1 MAKQET
7 SQDIF
12 VHLVNLRNVAGSR
25 IHLRLVLAVKL
36 LSDKEWVQSEQ
47 GGGGSEIIAL
57 ERLEEECFGEVCGAM
72 PLHDMLELIRRI
84 PDESV
89 WKQNRYNLKR
99 MHKELLAQN
108 RAARTAAVEDL
119 VTETGGKFQPT
130 TDQRDLQIQQLKAEI
145 RGLRRELA
153 DARKDNARLRKILN
167 RIHGDLETAN
177 P

>member
-1 MAKQET
+1 MEKQET
-7 SQDIF
+7 SADIF

-36 LSDKEWVQSEQ
+36 LSDKEWVQSEN
-47 GGGGSEIIAL
+47 GGGGSEVIAL
-57 ERLEEECFGEVCGAM
+57 ERLEEEAFGEVCGAM
-72 PLHDMLELIRRI
+72 PLSDMLELVRRI

-108 RAARTAAVEDL
+108 RAAKATAVEDL

-130 TDQRDLQIQQLKAEI
+130 TDQRDLQIQSLKAEV
-145 RGLRRELA
+145 RAL
-153 DARKDNARLRKILN
+153 RKDNAILKKDNEHLRRVIK
-167 RIHGDLETAN
+167 RIHGDLAAQV
-177 P
+177 